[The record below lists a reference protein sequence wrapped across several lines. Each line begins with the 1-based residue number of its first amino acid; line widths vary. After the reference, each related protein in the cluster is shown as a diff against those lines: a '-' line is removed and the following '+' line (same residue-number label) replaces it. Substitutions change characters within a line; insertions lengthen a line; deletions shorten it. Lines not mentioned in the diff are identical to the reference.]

1 MASGSN
7 ETAEPPAY
15 TQHASSTTAF
25 VPNRSLQDTRAL
37 ILANA
42 QVIKPRKKDWDI
54 DLVVARTKAPEPRS
68 LQASLMGADTE
79 EPTPTVEK
87 HFAVLL
93 HRAEQGTEIVV
104 LIEGQPQDTIEG
116 ALEYVLEKTEVV
128 LQQMLVTHGR
138 RADGFCCTKCAR
150 SVRQSSGINVGL

>member
-1 MASGSN
+1 MASSSN

-15 TQHASSTTAF
+15 TPQASSTSPF
-25 VPNRSLQDTRAL
+25 LPKRPIQETRAL

-42 QVIKPRKKDWDI
+42 EVIKPRKKDWNI
-54 DLVVARTKAPEPRS
+54 DLVVARTKAPPPRS
-68 LQASLMGADTE
+68 LQTSLMGADTE
-79 EPTPTVEK
+79 NATPTVEK

-93 HRAEQGTEIVV
+93 HRGEQATEIIV
-104 LIEGQPQDTIEG
+104 LIEGQPQNSIEE

-138 RADGFCCTKCAR
+138 RADGFCCTTCAR
-150 SVRQSSGINVGL
+150 SVRAV